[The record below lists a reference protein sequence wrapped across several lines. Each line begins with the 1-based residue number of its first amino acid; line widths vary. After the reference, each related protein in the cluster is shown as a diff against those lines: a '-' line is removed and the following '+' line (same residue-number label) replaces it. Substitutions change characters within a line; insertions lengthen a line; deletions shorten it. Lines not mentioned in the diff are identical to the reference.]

1 MSRAIAAV
9 ALVLA
14 ACAEPEEDD
23 GGSSS
28 TTSTEPRDPA
38 SLVDPFLWVRD
49 DAADPMPAHRP
60 ADAECELGFGEE
72 FGVFEVDTQICT
84 YGVFAQPMLAD
95 VRVGETV
102 ELTITHD
109 DLIAEEPAIGHV
121 LVTLGDEHTFEA
133 QVEIPQIYGLV
144 NVNWI
149 ADVDIDAGVPVA
161 YHLHNHGFNQ
171 WRLVAIMRRP
181 PME

>member
-1 MSRAIAAV
+1 MSRAIAAAAV
-9 ALVLA
+9 LLA
-14 ACAEPEEDD
+14 ACTEPSEGEDD
-23 GGSSS
+23 ESSS
-28 TTSTEPRDPA
+28 TGEPRVPA
-38 SLVDPFLWVRD
+38 ELVDPFLWVKD

-72 FGVFEVDTQICT
+72 FGVFEVDTQICN
-84 YGVFAQPMLAD
+84 YGVFSQPMLAD

-109 DLIAEEPAIGHV
+109 DLIADEPAIGHI
-121 LVTLGDEHTFEA
+121 LVALGDGHTFEA
-133 QVEIPQIYGLV
+133 EVEIPHTYGLV
-144 NVNWI
+144 NVNWV
-149 ADVDIDAGVPVA
+149 ADVDVAEGVPVV